1 MLRQGVQVPVEVLQE
16 REGTERSEWGR
27 SSTRSPPH
35 SARTSPRGSACP
47 ADQHRVVRLTSTL
60 CLCVFEAFF
69 RILSICWKETQEHC
83 YRRGVPSPPRG
94 PMRSGPGRA
103 ALPAS
108 PASSRR
114 PLVPGSAY
122 PGRASS
128 PLPASCCSRSAPGS
142 GPSPA
147 DRRRSAPSSRPRLSS
162 RFPPAP
168 PLTAC
173 RPPTPR
179 RRPSAAAA
187 RAAPPRSPPCLGH
200 RAPQRPLAAARGSA
214 RDHRCHGSVAPGPGA
229 EVKTVTTPNRP
240 APTRTSTPTPTR
252 RVPLRADRV

>member
-1 MLRQGVQVPVEVLQE
+1 MFSRPSSGSSPFA
-16 REGTERSEWGR
+16 GR
-27 SSTRSPPH
+27 RHKSTVIGAGFRARPAAPCGQARAGPPYPLLLH
-35 SARTSPRGSACP
+35 LLVG
-47 ADQHRVVRLTSTL
+47 HL
-60 CLCVFEAFF
+60 C
-69 RILSICWKETQEHC
+69 
-83 YRRGVPSPPRG
+83 RG
-94 PMRSGPGRA
+94 PLIQA
-103 ALPAS
+103 ALLLLFLLLA
-108 PASSRR
+108 AHDLLQDLGLLLRF
-114 PLVPGSAY
+114 L
-122 PGRASS
+122 
-128 PLPASCCSRSAPGS
+128 LL
-142 GPSPA
+142 PA

-187 RAAPPRSPPCLGH
+187 RAAPPRSPPCLGR

>member
-142 GPSPA
+142 GPSP
-147 DRRRSAPSSRPRLSS
+147 SLSS
-162 RFPPAP
+162 SSCGQTPVSAQLPAPAQLPVPPRPAAHRLPAPNPAP
-168 PLTAC
+168 PPFSRSGPRCTA
-173 RPPTPR
+173 
-179 RRPSAAAA
+179 S
-187 RAAPPRSPPCLGH
+187 
-200 RAPQRPLAAARGSA
+200 
-214 RDHRCHGSVAPGPGA
+214 
-229 EVKTVTTPNRP
+229 
-240 APTRTSTPTPTR
+240 
-252 RVPLRADRV
+252 